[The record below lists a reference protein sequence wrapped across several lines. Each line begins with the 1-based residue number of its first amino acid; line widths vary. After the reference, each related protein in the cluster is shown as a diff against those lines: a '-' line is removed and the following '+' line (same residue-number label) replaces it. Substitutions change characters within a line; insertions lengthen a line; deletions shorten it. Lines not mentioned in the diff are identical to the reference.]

1 MSMDRVLQVRLTFA
15 ALALLLLLGAAGAWG
30 HAALLERRVE
40 RALEASALAEP
51 ADDAP
56 TSAGLTRAAGNATT
70 ATLAAAGA
78 TSRTAA
84 LTSGT
89 SITTALPATTTTLA
103 TAPVT
108 SGTGMTTTTLAGNA
122 ASSATTASSATLAR
136 QEGRDRRGG
145 RRGGGDRSGER
156 DEAAAEKKPPAFPE
170 ALTKLL
176 AQKPVF
182 GKKPAVSAQ
191 LQGVLGNQ
199 AMINGNWMTAGQQE
213 GPIKV
218 LEIGINK
225 VVVEVDGN
233 RQELTLWSDLPG
245 VSGR

>member
-136 QEGRDRRGG
+136 QEGRDRPGC
-145 RRGGGDRSGER
+145 S
-156 DEAAAEKKPPAFPE
+156 EKKPPAFPE